1 MKKLSKL
8 IFITLL
14 TTLFIGCSLNT
25 AQYIRPGTKPKVNYY
40 TEEIKELISKNQEYK
55 IKVFDMNIYK
65 YYDVDKSEYD
75 IIPEFIDTLNDEDYE
90 AEIEKDSTPDY
101 KLIIEFSDNKYVI
114 NAYNDKLLSIYP
126 WDGVYKED
134 TISMEGVSDYYN
146 LYNFCEYIKKVASN
160 EIKK

>member
-1 MKKLSKL
+1 MKRLSKL

-14 TTLFIGCSLNT
+14 TTFFIGCSLNT

-40 TEEIKELISKNQEYK
+40 TEEIKELISKNNEYK

-75 IIPEFIDTLNDEDYE
+75 IIPEFIDTLNDENYE